1 MLERDKQRSDQP
13 KKQEREKKLHEQSE
27 QEQKAP
33 SRTEQR
39 QAEMATDP
47 AAARDE
53 GYIKRMNE
61 KTQKH

>member
-1 MLERDKQRSDQP
+1 MLERDKQRGDQH
-13 KKQEREKKLHEQSE
+13 KKQKREKKLHEQSE
-27 QEQKAP
+27 QEQKAQP
-33 SRTEQR
+33 QTEER

-53 GYIKRMNE
+53 GYIERMNE